1 MNATALKSEDMVVSD
16 FGTQEFVTVHVGD
29 QILGVGVKEIHDV
42 FALSEL
48 TPVPGARKEIAGVLN
63 LRGRIVTAIDARVIL
78 GLPPRENG
86 YAGVMAVG
94 VEHKGE
100 SYGVLVDSVG
110 EVLRLKDSEFEANPI
125 NMDAKWKNIS
135 RGIYR
140 LEGKL
145 LMTIDIE
152 KLLVQSNQNLGSKGQ
167 NMKSCLVVDDS
178 RVIRKVARR
187 ILEDMDFQVNEAED
201 GQAALRKCQQEMPD
215 AVLLDWNM
223 PVMNGIDFLREL
235 RSSPG
240 GEAPVVVFCTT
251 ENDMSSIVE
260 AMEAGA
266 NEYIM
271 KPFDSEIVQSKF
283 AEVGLI

>member
-1 MNATALKSEDMVVSD
+1 
-16 FGTQEFVTVHVGD
+16 
-29 QILGVGVKEIHDV
+29 
-42 FALSEL
+42 
-48 TPVPGARKEIAGVLN
+48 
-63 LRGRIVTAIDARVIL
+63 
-78 GLPPRENG
+78 
-86 YAGVMAVG
+86 
-94 VEHKGE
+94 
-100 SYGVLVDSVG
+100 
-110 EVLRLKDSEFEANPI
+110 
-125 NMDAKWKNIS
+125 
-135 RGIYR
+135 
-140 LEGKL
+140 
-145 LMTIDIE
+145 
-152 KLLVQSNQNLGSKGQ
+152 
-167 NMKSCLVVDDS
+167 MKSCLVVDDS